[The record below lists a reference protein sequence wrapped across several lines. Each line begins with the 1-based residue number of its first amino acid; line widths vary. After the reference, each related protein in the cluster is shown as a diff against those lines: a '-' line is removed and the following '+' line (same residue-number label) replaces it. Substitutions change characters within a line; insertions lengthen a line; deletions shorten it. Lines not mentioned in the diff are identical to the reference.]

1 MKIKANYLHTIIVA
15 AAVAFSFGVSAQ
27 TTKYFVTVDQLADSR
42 KILPAPPEDDSAQ
55 KAYDEAQYQWGKSI
69 RNTPRGELAVAD
81 AMLDEGWIGRVFS
94 EPFGYEISE
103 TNTPELYKLLKGVER
118 DAGSL
123 SARKAKKHYMRVRP
137 FMQHNEPTSTP
148 DHEEG
153 MRTNGSYPSG
163 HTARGWALA
172 LVLAELNPERQNEI
186 IKRGFEY
193 GQSRVIVG
201 AHWQSDVDMGRIV
214 SAAAVARLH
223 ADQGFSEQLTRAKAE
238 LASLKGE
245 IRSCEGCNCCE

>member
-1 MKIKANYLHTIIVA
+1 MSIKFKLCRSLLLA
-15 AAVAFSFGVSAQ
+15 AAATISLYGYSQSA
-27 TTKYFVTVDQLADSR
+27 KYYVTVDELADSR
-42 KILPAPPEDDSAQ
+42 EIIPVPPADGSAQ
-55 KAYDEAQYQWGKSI
+55 KAYDEAQYEWGKSI
-69 RNTPRGELAVAD
+69 RDTPRGRMAVSDAD
-81 AMLDEGWIGRVFS
+81 LSEGWFGKVFS
-94 EPFGYEISE
+94 EPFGYEISKE
-103 TNTPELYKLLKGVER
+103 NTPEIYKLLKGVER

-137 FMQHNEPTSTP
+137 FMAHNEPTSTP

-172 LVLAELNPERQNEI
+172 LVLAELNPDRQDEI
-186 IKRGFEY
+186 LKRGFEY

-214 SAAAVARLH
+214 SSAAIARLH
-223 ADQGFSEQLTRAKAE
+223 ADQDFDEQLQRAKSE
-238 LASLKGE
+238 FRRIKGLPCTCPTCKE
-245 IRSCEGCNCCE
+245 N